1 MQINIITL
9 SWEEASTLLSK
20 SKSNGVINGVL
31 KLIYQWNLLV
41 PNLEPTSLST
51 SKMPWTNYSNP
62 KPDLAD
68 VEIDGKTYAIAEA
81 HLLRENHVKFVHSA
95 DLMYPVIWVIEKLL
109 ERDEKLS
116 VIDEIKLLS
125 PIKNEVKIY
134 AQDISAWTKFNF
146 KKDKISAKG
155 FVTTSNWRRIEF
167 FVIENPSSP
176 IQEIRSANL
185 FSTMLYEKRV
195 EKEENRY
202 SFWLNPEISEN
213 FFRWFS
219 RSYPVQIST
228 IIDILVKQSSTFNMI
243 DSSNG
248 YSFGYVQRIKNLPG
262 KIDFDSLVKNGAQI
276 EIFVNMAKRRKMP
289 SWMFVIPLEFSFPWQ
304 SEPTLIYAAITES
317 LDIFDKAQE

>member
-1 MQINIITL
+1 
-9 SWEEASTLLSK
+9 
-20 SKSNGVINGVL
+20 
-31 KLIYQWNLLV
+31 
-41 PNLEPTSLST
+41 
-51 SKMPWTNYSNP
+51 
-62 KPDLAD
+62 
-68 VEIDGKTYAIAEA
+68 
-81 HLLRENHVKFVHSA
+81 
-95 DLMYPVIWVIEKLL
+95 MYPVIWVIEKLL